1 MTQLVVLGF
10 DTADEALD
18 VLRSL
23 RKLEAEGQIKF
34 EDTAVVSRDADGKA
48 HVKNELSGA
57 TETGA
62 VVGGIIGVFVG
73 ALVLPIAGLAIGAAV
88 GAGIAAS
95 LGTGVSHS
103 FVEDAKAQLTPGKSA
118 LFLVI
123 KEANIAAA
131 LSVLRSHHG
140 KVIQTTLDDDMETQL
155 REALGDH

>member
-1 MTQLVVLGF
+1 MSQLVVLGF
-10 DTADEALD
+10 DTADDALD

-23 RKLEAEGQIKF
+23 RKLESAGQIKF

-73 ALVLPIAGLAIGAAV
+73 VLVLPLAGLAIGAAV
-88 GAGIAAS
+88 GAGVAAS
-95 LGTGVSHS
+95 LGTGVDKD
-103 FVEDAKAQLTPGKSA
+103 FVSDVKAQLAPGKSA

-123 KEANIAAA
+123 KDANIGAA
-131 LSVLRSHHG
+131 LATLRSHHG
-140 KVIQTTLDDDMETQL
+140 NVIQTTLGDDTETQL
-155 REALGDH
+155 REALS

>member
-10 DTADEALD
+10 DTPDEALD

-23 RKLEAEGQIKF
+23 RKLESEGQIKF

-57 TETGA
+57 TETGV
-62 VVGGIIGVFVG
+62 VVGGIIGAVIGVL
-73 ALVLPIAGLAIGAAV
+73 ALPLAGVAIGALA

-95 LGTGVSHS
+95 LGTGVSRD
-103 FVEDAKAQLTPGKSA
+103 FVDDVKAQLTPGKSA

-123 KEANIAAA
+123 KDMNLGPA
-131 LSVLRSHHG
+131 LSILRSHHG
-140 KVIQTTLDDDMETQL
+140 KVIQTTFDDEVETQL
-155 REALGDH
+155 RDALSED

>member
-23 RKLEAEGQIKF
+23 RKLEAEGEIRF

-48 HVKNELSGA
+48 HIRNELSGA
-57 TETGA
+57 TEVGA

-73 ALVLPIAGLAIGAAV
+73 ALVVPIAGLAIGAAI
-88 GAGIAAS
+88 GAGVGAS
-95 LGTGVSHS
+95 LGTGVSRD
-103 FVEDAKAQLTPGKSA
+103 FVNDVKAQLAPGKSA

-123 KEANIAAA
+123 KDAHIGSA
-131 LSVLRSHHG
+131 LAVLRSHHG
-140 KVIQTTLDDDMETQL
+140 KVIQTTLDDEMETQL
-155 REALGDH
+155 RDALN